1 MDPQQASGQGRR
13 RRGPPSRARRGSVRF
28 WDSSAVVPLL
38 IHQERS
44 SRVASWVS
52 GDNAMVVWT
61 LTPVE
66 VVSALRRLVR
76 ERAVSE
82 DAARVA
88 EIRLGEMMERGHV
101 VIDVE
106 GVKSLAARLLRSECS
121 RSNRAPRDLATSTS
135 ITTWHLSEV
144 RLGEMLER

>member
-1 MDPQQASGQGRR
+1 M
-13 RRGPPSRARRGSVRF
+13 RF

-38 IHQERS
+38 IQQERS
-44 SRVASWVS
+44 SRAAAWMS
-52 GDNAMVVWT
+52 GDDAMVVWT

-76 ERAVSE
+76 EGALSE

-88 EIRLGEMMERGHV
+88 EVRLGEMLARSHI

-106 GVKSLAARLLRSECS
+106 AVKSLAARLLRLHPL
-121 RSNRAPRDLATSTS
+121 RAFDALQLGAALHWTEGNPQGRTLHTLDTRLAQAA
-135 ITTWHLSEV
+135 
-144 RLGEMLER
+144 EREGFLVPKA

>member
-1 MDPQQASGQGRR
+1 M
-13 RRGPPSRARRGSVRF
+13 RF

-38 IHQERS
+38 IQQERS
-44 SRVASWVS
+44 SRAAAWVS
-52 GDNAMVVWT
+52 GDDAMVMWT

-76 ERAVSE
+76 EGALSE

-88 EIRLGEMMERGHV
+88 EVRLGEVLARSHI

-106 GVKSLAARLLRSECS
+106 AVKSLAARLLRLHPLRAFDALQLGAALHWTEGNPQG
-121 RSNRAPRDLATSTS
+121 RTLHTLDNRLAQAA
-135 ITTWHLSEV
+135 
-144 RLGEMLER
+144 EREGFLVPKA

>member
-1 MDPQQASGQGRR
+1 
-13 RRGPPSRARRGSVRF
+13 VRF

-38 IHQERS
+38 IQQERS
-44 SRVASWVS
+44 SRAAAWVS
-52 GDNAMVVWT
+52 GDDAMVMWT

-76 ERAVSE
+76 EGALSE

-88 EIRLGEMMERGHV
+88 EVRLGEVLARSHI

-106 GVKSLAARLLRSECS
+106 AVKSLAARLLRLHPLRAFDALQLGAALHWTEGNPQG
-121 RSNRAPRDLATSTS
+121 RTLHTLDNRLAQAA
-135 ITTWHLSEV
+135 
-144 RLGEMLER
+144 EREGFLVPKA